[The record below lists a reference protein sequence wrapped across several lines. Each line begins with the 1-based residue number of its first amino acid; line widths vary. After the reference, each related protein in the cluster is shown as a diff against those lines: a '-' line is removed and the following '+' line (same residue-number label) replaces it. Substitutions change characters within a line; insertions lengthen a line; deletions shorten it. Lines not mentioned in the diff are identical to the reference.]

1 MLCSNL
7 EAAQYA
13 KLLISG
19 YPNSTITE
27 PEYYISQLVSLFI
40 NFEKEVVARAVSPSG
55 IPSDISKFLPTI
67 GEITVWLNK
76 RAEYAERVNRYA
88 ALPLPEFRPTAIENA
103 NLFVPDS
110 VDGYADMVERAKKAP
125 DKFHRYERSHVC
137 IDGEIKDGI
146 WIPNFWWE
154 ERKGKRGS
162 SGLPLQATSDL
173 IVRNISTIPDC

>member
-1 MLCSNL
+1 MLCSNS
-7 EAAQYA
+7 EAAQCA

-40 NFEKEVVARAVSPSG
+40 NFEKEVVVRAVSPSG

-76 RAEYAERVNRYA
+76 RAEYNERTNRYA
-88 ALPLPEFRPTAIENA
+88 ALPLPEFRSTAIENA

-110 VDGYADMVERAKKAP
+110 VDGYWDMVERAKKAP
-125 DKFHRYERSHVC
+125 DKYHRYERNHVC
-137 IDGEIKDGI
+137 VDGEIKDGI
-146 WIPNFWWE
+146 WIPSLWWE
-154 ERKGKRGS
+154 ERRGKVRY
-162 SGLPLQATSDL
+162 SGLPLQVKSDL
-173 IVRNISTIPDC
+173 IVGNISTNADC